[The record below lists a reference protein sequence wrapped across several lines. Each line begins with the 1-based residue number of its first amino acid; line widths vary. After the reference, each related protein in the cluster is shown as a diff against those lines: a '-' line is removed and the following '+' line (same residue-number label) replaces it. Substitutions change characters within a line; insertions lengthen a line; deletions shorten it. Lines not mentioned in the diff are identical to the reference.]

1 MPNQKHDATEEAI
14 FQSKNTSQSPN
25 HQIPTNLAEA
35 SQTNADLS
43 KQYDDSQDATA
54 AKSPEKNT
62 KKRKLHI
69 SWIFCAILLVVLIV
83 VAYQYLSQPAQS
95 PLPENPHEFTQDQI
109 NALPT
114 YDLSEID
121 GLSSKKL
128 DGQWVVVTGVH
139 SFNGADNATMMIP
152 ALAIGTSTY
161 TEIYYYSD
169 KDFALGCLALA
180 LDETTVLGKCSYANQ
195 NYSIIDAILL
205 KNDTLE
211 PMLTLD
217 SNTASGNEASN
228 NSFSLPDDYYDVSI
242 TGDQLIEEANAN
254 TARTINAYMGK
265 RVKITDLQITSIET
279 DKARFDLLQPIYFRN
294 SEDLY
299 SISKGSRI
307 TVIGSVT
314 EDYGSY
320 CITDAVLVTDEN
332 KSTAQ
337 QNISDN
343 PSVSANSDI
352 QANSAAYEAGQ
363 AAAWKVYNTIFQYG
377 YDCNKVVTLNNSD
390 SQQATDMADGFY
402 DEAVLMVG
410 YTPYNTYTYNTSILS
425 GCDFTVFLM
434 QWKEAGVTGVY
445 IPFASP
451 EERDTLLPALTIQAN
466 QLGYDGRFFDGEG
479 NDITMTM
486 DELEAAYS

>member
-205 KNDTLE
+205 KNDT
-211 PMLTLD
+211 
-217 SNTASGNEASN
+217 
-228 NSFSLPDDYYDVSI
+228 F
-242 TGDQLIEEANAN
+242 
-254 TARTINAYMGK
+254 
-265 RVKITDLQITSIET
+265 
-279 DKARFDLLQPIYFRN
+279 
-294 SEDLY
+294 
-299 SISKGSRI
+299 
-307 TVIGSVT
+307 GSVRLGFEPQPT
-314 EDYGSY
+314 ENPESLG
-320 CITDAVLVTDEN
+320 TLGL
-332 KSTAQ
+332 TAL
-337 QNISDN
+337 S
-343 PSVSANSDI
+343 PS
-352 QANSAAYEAGQ
+352 
-363 AAAWKVYNTIFQYG
+363 
-377 YDCNKVVTLNNSD
+377 
-390 SQQATDMADGFY
+390 
-402 DEAVLMVG
+402 
-410 YTPYNTYTYNTSILS
+410 P
-425 GCDFTVFLM
+425 
-434 QWKEAGVTGVY
+434 VTGQK
-445 IPFASP
+445 S
-451 EERDTLLPALTIQAN
+451 ALTTCLTTI
-466 QLGYDGRFFDGEG
+466 GKFHIRV
-479 NDITMTM
+479 
-486 DELEAAYS
+486 